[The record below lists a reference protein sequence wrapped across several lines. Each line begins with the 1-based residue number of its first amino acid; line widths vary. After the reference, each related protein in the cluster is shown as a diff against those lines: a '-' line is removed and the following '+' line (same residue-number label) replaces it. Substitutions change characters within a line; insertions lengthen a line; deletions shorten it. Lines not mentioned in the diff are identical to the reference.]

1 VSYHDE
7 REKFFGGAE
16 ISGVEFVE
24 AGAPHAEPFSR
35 SNGGDLVPAKGPEDF
50 PDQRSI
56 EATGDLPMMSV
67 TLASIAASNG
77 LTRPTPVPW
86 A

>member
-1 VSYHDE
+1 MPC
-7 REKFFGGAE
+7 GGAE

-24 AGAPHAEPFSR
+24 AGAPDAEPFSR

-50 PDQRSI
+50 LDQRSI
-56 EATGDLPMMSV
+56 EAAGDLPMMSV
-67 TLASIAASNG
+67 TVASIAASNG
-77 LTRPTPVPW
+77 LTGPTPGPG